1 MRVLL
6 AALMVALVACTAS
19 AAPIPTPTAVS
30 TPTATASDDELKKCV
45 AAIIAEFQKVDDS
58 EDQRDRTR
66 ALGGYDTGR
75 PTFGLPPA
83 DNPARLGRVALA
95 CAEYLE

>member
-19 AAPIPTPTAVS
+19 AAPEPAA
-30 TPTATASDDELKKCV
+30 TPTATAVDDELKKCV

>member
-19 AAPIPTPTAVS
+19 AAPEPAA

-58 EDQRDRTR
+58 EDQRDQNR

-75 PTFGLPPA
+75 PWYPSA
-83 DNPARLGRVALA
+83 ENPEQLGRVALA